1 MIYIYHIYDGILFS
15 DKEQNLAIC
24 GNMDGTRRYYGK
36 WNKSDRRR
44 LIPCYFTYMCNL
56 KNKTKS
62 NT

>member
-24 GNMDGTRRYYGK
+24 DNMDGTRRYYGK

-44 LIPCYFTYMCNL
+44 LIPC
-56 KNKTKS
+56 
-62 NT
+62 